1 MEKEMTKRK
10 KNILLIIFIFPITII
25 IGMLYFVKLG
35 GYFIL
40 NKAETGVY
48 INDIKNSPEL
58 PNRFYEIYNM
68 YIFSIK
74 FTDCLDFDLSVLI
87 KTSIFIN
94 YQNIRYH
101 E

>member
-1 MEKEMTKRK
+1 MIAITE
-10 KNILLIIFIFPITII
+10 ITIDNAD
-25 IGMLYFVKLG
+25 KL
-35 GYFIL
+35 IDS
-40 NKAETGVY
+40 KV
-48 INDIKNSPEL
+48 
-58 PNRFYEIYNM
+58 PNRELFPFALLVL

>member
-1 MEKEMTKRK
+1 ME
-10 KNILLIIFIFPITII
+10 TII
-25 IGMLYFVKLG
+25 ITTE
-35 GYFIL
+35 
-40 NKAETGVY
+40 A
-48 INDIKNSPEL
+48 DIEKIIERVIERKFTKP
-58 PNRFYEIYNM
+58 M

>member
-1 MEKEMTKRK
+1 MSSKQTDNGQQK
-10 KNILLIIFIFPITII
+10 K
-25 IGMLYFVKLG
+25 
-35 GYFIL
+35 
-40 NKAETGVY
+40 
-48 INDIKNSPEL
+48 
-58 PNRFYEIYNM
+58 M

>member
-1 MEKEMTKRK
+1 MNKPTLQNYAIHCWEKD
-10 KNILLIIFIFPITII
+10 ILVL
-25 IGMLYFVKLG
+25 
-35 GYFIL
+35 
-40 NKAETGVY
+40 
-48 INDIKNSPEL
+48 
-58 PNRFYEIYNM
+58 

>member
-1 MEKEMTKRK
+1 M
-10 KNILLIIFIFPITII
+10 LL
-25 IGMLYFVKLG
+25 
-35 GYFIL
+35 
-40 NKAETGVY
+40 
-48 INDIKNSPEL
+48 
-58 PNRFYEIYNM
+58 